1 MAKSVTQDL
10 ENKTAQENWKIV
22 KNRTLLK
29 YFSMLQKQSKLI
41 AENVENRHEPKE
53 EKPFEV
59 LLLRNNH

>member
-41 AENVENRHEPKE
+41 AENVENRDEPKE

>member
-10 ENKTAQENWKIV
+10 ENKKAQENWKIV